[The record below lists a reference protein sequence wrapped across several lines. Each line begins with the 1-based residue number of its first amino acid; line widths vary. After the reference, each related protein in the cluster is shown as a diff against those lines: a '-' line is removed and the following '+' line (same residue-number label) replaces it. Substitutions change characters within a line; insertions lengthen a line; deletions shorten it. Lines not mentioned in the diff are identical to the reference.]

1 MKLQRESNMEL
12 LRIVAILMITLHHFL
27 IDKYRGGIVYGNEF
41 LDGWQW
47 AVMLNGFVYIGVN
60 VFVLISGYFGIKFK
74 WKGVMNLFIFCAF
87 YMALNLL
94 QQDFIGYE
102 QYTSTEILFKSLKAL
117 KNTSKWFIPCYLAL
131 YFISPFLN
139 TARDS
144 LSKHQYICALI
155 VLSVYCLW
163 FGYIRQSNV
172 FNHNGYTVGQFI
184 WLYFIGGYIRRFNVI
199 QSVRKCRMVC
209 VSIWLILSLLR
220 GVATIALYSG
230 YPLLVWHPI
239 TYNNPFTLIAS
250 IAFFCLFTT
259 FHFKSK
265 AINYIAQSVLAVYLL
280 HLSIPPFSKWHVA
293 INMLNGP
300 CYFLFAIIWTFV
312 RFIVTIGVDQVRL
325 VLMIPVNW
333 LWNKGEK
340 IVNRKLKL
348 YNHE

>member
-1 MKLQRESNMEL
+1 MVTQQRESNMEL

-27 IDKYRGGIVYGNEF
+27 IDKYRGGIVYGDEF
-41 LDGWQW
+41 LEGWQW

-184 WLYFIGGYIRRFNVI
+184 WLYFIGGYIRRFNAI
-199 QSVRKCRMVC
+199 QSVRKYRMVC
-209 VSIWLILSLLR
+209 VSIWLILSLLWGGGNHSSLFR
-220 GVATIALYSG
+220 ISTSSVASNNLQQSFYSHCIYCILLFVYYFPFPKQGNQLYRSKCFG
-230 YPLLVWHPI
+230 GIFVTSQYSSFFKMVCSHQYAERPMLFPICYNLDICSVYSNDRSRSSTSCINDSCQLV
-239 TYNNPFTLIAS
+239 
-250 IAFFCLFTT
+250 
-259 FHFKSK
+259 
-265 AINYIAQSVLAVYLL
+265 
-280 HLSIPPFSKWHVA
+280 
-293 INMLNGP
+293 M
-300 CYFLFAIIWTFV
+300 
-312 RFIVTIGVDQVRL
+312 
-325 VLMIPVNW
+325 
-333 LWNKGEK
+333 E
-340 IVNRKLKL
+340 
-348 YNHE
+348 